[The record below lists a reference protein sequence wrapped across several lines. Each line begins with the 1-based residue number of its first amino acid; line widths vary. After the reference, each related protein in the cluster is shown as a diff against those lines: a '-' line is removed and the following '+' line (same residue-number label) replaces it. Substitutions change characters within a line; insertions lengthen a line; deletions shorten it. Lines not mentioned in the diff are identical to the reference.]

1 MKMLED
7 SIAAIPT
14 QKEAQANQKHLAS
27 RLAEYAARH
36 AVMAE
41 PLARL
46 SRLDAADMLD
56 PGLGDADDFDVALE
70 RFVLAAGPN
79 RESALIGYF
88 LRPATREKIG
98 REHVCTPVT
107 NAHIACRILPAQ

>member
-41 PLARL
+41 PLERL
-46 SRLDAADMLD
+46 SRLDAADMLE

-79 RESALIGYF
+79 RESAPIGAF
-88 LRPATREKIG
+88 LRQTTSERPAYRATERG
-98 REHVCTPVT
+98 TS
-107 NAHIACRILPAQ
+107 AQNS